1 MYAVLAGGVGGS
13 RFVSG
18 LVQVVPPEQVTV
30 IVNTGDDVEMY
41 GLHVSPDVDINL
53 YTLAGILDPERKWGW
68 VGETWV
74 TQDVLKQYYGLEP
87 WFNLGDRDLATH
99 LFRTMHLRQGATLSQ
114 VTDLM
119 RQRLG
124 VRARVLP
131 MSDQPVATHLRTD
144 IGTIHFEE
152 YLLKH
157 KMEPRILGL
166 ELRGVEAARPAPG
179 VLDALHGADVIFIP
193 PSNPIVSVGPI
204 LALPGVREA
213 LAARPVVAVSPIIGG
228 QTVKGPAD
236 RMLRDLG
243 GEPSVTG
250 VAAWYGDLLNG
261 YVIDQ
266 VDAAAVP
273 ELAAKGLKVHA
284 MDTLMSTPEK
294 AAAVARA
301 ALELLR

>member
-41 GLHVSPDVDINL
+41 GLHVSPDIDINL
-53 YTLAGILDPERKWGW
+53 YMLAGLLDPERKWGW
-68 VGETWV
+68 RGDSFV
-74 TQDVLKQYYGLEP
+74 TQQVLREHYGHEP
-87 WFNLGDRDLATH
+87 WFNLGDRDLASH
-99 LFRTMHLRQGATLSQ
+99 LFRTMHLRQGMTLSE

-119 RQRLG
+119 RRRLG
-124 VRARVLP
+124 VRVRVLP
-131 MSDQPVATHLRTD
+131 MSDEPVATYLLTAV
-144 IGTIHFEE
+144 GTMHFQE
-152 YLLKH
+152 YLIRH
-157 KMEPRILGL
+157 RMEPRITGL
-166 ELRGVEAARPAPG
+166 ELRGIAAARPAPG
-179 VLDALHGADVIFIP
+179 VLEALTEATVVFIP

-204 LALPGVREA
+204 LALPGVRAA
-213 LAARPVVAVSPIIGG
+213 LAGRPVVGVSPIIGG

-243 GEPSVTG
+243 SEATAAG
-250 VAAWYGDLLNG
+250 VAACYSGLMNA

-266 VDAAAVP
+266 VDAAVVP
-273 ELAAKGLKVHA
+273 ALAATGLRVHA
-284 MDTLMSTPEK
+284 MDTLMSTPEA

-301 ALELLR
+301 ALALVR